1 MASRMRSA
9 VAAVGQSGYFQKLAA
24 IFANR
29 SQITRTLGRAQTTA
43 LSTLGAGYVSGI
55 ELERKSGG
63 GGFEYRVKAMIDGKE
78 FNLAVDAGT
87 LGVTPR

>member
-29 SQITRTLGRAQTTA
+29 SQITRTFGRAQTTA
-43 LSTLGAGYVSGI
+43 LSTLGAGYV
-55 ELERKSGG
+55 
-63 GGFEYRVKAMIDGKE
+63 
-78 FNLAVDAGT
+78 
-87 LGVTPR
+87 